1 MSVRVNNFGENAANN
16 YKVKLYANDELVET
30 KKMTETLGAYDFTDV
45 VFDFQSNK
53 LDQNE
58 AVELKAEVEYAYDLN
73 EDDNVVSTN
82 VKYLT
87 SEKPKPES
95 AEAVLTEEGVSLTW
109 TPVSTDTETK
119 TESFENA
126 TSWSQD
132 NFGDFTSEAVNAGT
146 TGGVFEKYKFPN
158 QGSNYGFMLFDPA
171 NGWLTE
177 TQLEQMPD
185 FKAHNGDKY
194 LAALYRVNGEGYDV
208 SQNNW
213 LYSPALSGDEQ
224 EITFWVKNYND
235 GQTIHEENFS
245 VLYSTTDDKRESFVK
260 LGETYSIT
268 SGAWEQ
274 IKVELPAGTKY
285 FAINHNTPTWNNP
298 FFFMIDD
305 ITYSCGA
312 GKVKGYNIYRDG
324 QLIGNVEAN
333 VRSFIDKQILQD
345 ADKHLYGVTAVYAA
359 EESEA
364 TLTHTV
370 TGINGLTLGG
380 SAFDVYSPD
389 GIRVA
394 KGVKNLKSLKKG
406 VYIVNGQKVVVK

>member
-1 MSVRVNNFGENAANN
+1 M
-16 YKVKLYANDELVET
+16 KLYANDELVET
-30 KKMTETLGAYDFTDV
+30 KKMSETLGSYDFTDV

-73 EDDNVVSTN
+73 EDDNVVSSN

-126 TSWSQD
+126 TPWSQD
-132 NFGDFTSEAVNAGT
+132 NFGEFTSEAVNAGT

-177 TQLEQMPD
+177 KQLEQVPD

-285 FAINHNTPTWNNP
+285 LAINHNTPTWNNP

-312 GKVKGYNIYRDG
+312 GEVKGYNIYRDG

-345 ADKHLYGVTAVYAA
+345 VDKHLYGVTAVYAA

-394 KGVKNLKSLKKG
+394 KDVKNLKSLKKG